1 MTKKTIFLI
10 LGAVLIVAIATV
22 VTLIILKAGQLKTH
36 WDVLNEQYIQ
46 DNEDAEMGQ
55 VVFLGDSITEGFAVN
70 EFLSSDLQLYNRG
83 IGGDTTGG
91 ILKRLESNVLS
102 IRPSIIV
109 LLIGIND
116 IHSGIEVSE
125 IVSNL
130 TEILDLIHT
139 ELPQCKVYIESLY
152 PTNNQ
157 AYAFLSGFWGKID
170 ECNIQYQDLAETYG
184 YEYIDIHS
192 SLLLG
197 EELNRDYSSDGLHL
211 NQAGYDIVC
220 AKLVEKIPE
229 LTINQ

>member
-1 MTKKTIFLI
+1 MTKKTIFLV

-22 VTLIILKAGQLKTH
+22 VTIIILKAGQLKTH

-116 IHSGIEVSE
+116 IHSGVEVSD

-139 ELPQCKVYIESLY
+139 ELPLCKVYIESLY

-157 AYAFLSGFWGKID
+157 AYGFLSGFWDKIE

-211 NQAGYDIVC
+211 NEAGYDIVC
-220 AKLVEKIPE
+220 AILAEKIPE
-229 LTINQ
+229 LIKID